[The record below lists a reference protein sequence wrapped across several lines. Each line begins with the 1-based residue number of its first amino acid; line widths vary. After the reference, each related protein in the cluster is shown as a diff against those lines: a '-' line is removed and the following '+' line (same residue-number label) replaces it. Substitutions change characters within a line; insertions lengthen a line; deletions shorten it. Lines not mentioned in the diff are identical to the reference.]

1 MERQLRGWLRYCTYF
16 GIYVGAFEDSSL
28 RVTIHNVNSTSSH
41 FAIETRRRA
50 QWCRRA
56 AICSTLTRQRLYLC
70 LLMLVLGVVYTH
82 GLITRAT
89 MPGISWVAAT
99 LLYSLH
105 VMAVLFILLE
115 AWHKQAQHD
124 RFLQLLEQIEVTL
137 RLRLQHKVQHAVLF
151 NGLRRLIAYLLVFSM
166 LGFALFAL
174 STMWLPY
181 VDYFWHG
188 IWLIIIIRIRLIQLI
203 VYLCILRHFLQCLC
217 TRLRSIVA
225 ARLSLRCQIL
235 DVDCERLCLLQR
247 LLAVKEIYELLHK
260 EFQLLNDFAGWSLFA
275 SISSYLL
282 DAICTLYWMLLSI
295 EGFVRR
301 RHYEIAGLFMLLP
314 LAAILWYLMY
324 LCDNCQQLARSVSQL
339 LSKLMIINSANRAL
353 RPQRLLLYQ
362 FSAQLQIQRIE
373 VSAHSFFILEMR
385 FLIAICTV
393 VVTNLVILVQIL
405 KS

>member
-16 GIYVGAFEDSSL
+16 GIYVGAFEDSNL
-28 RVTIHNVNSTSSH
+28 RVTAHNVNSTSSN
-41 FAIETRRRA
+41 FAIDTRKRA

-56 AICSTLTRQRLYLC
+56 ETCSTLMRQRLYLY
-70 LLMLVLGVVYTH
+70 LLTLVLGVLYTH

-115 AWHKQAQHD
+115 ALHKQAQHD
-124 RFLQLLEQIEVTL
+124 RFLQVLEQIEVTL
-137 RLRLQHKVQHAVLF
+137 RLRLQQKVQHEVLF
-151 NGLRRLIAYLLVFSM
+151 NGLRQLIAYLFVFSM

-174 STMWLPY
+174 STIWLPY
-181 VDYFWHG
+181 ADYFWHG
-188 IWLIIIIRIRLIQLI
+188 IWLVIIIRIRLIQLI

-217 TRLRSIVA
+217 ARLRSIVA
-225 ARLSLRCQIL
+225 ARLTLRRQIL
-235 DVDCERLCLLQR
+235 DVDCERLCSLQR

-260 EFQLLNDFAGWSLFA
+260 EFQLLNEFAGWSLFA

-295 EGFVRR
+295 DGFVRR

-314 LAAILWYLMY
+314 LVVILWYLMY
-324 LCDNCQQLARSVSQL
+324 LCDNCQQLVRIYIYFLHL
-339 LSKLMIINSANRAL
+339 LILILHTSRRAL
-353 RPQRLLLYQ
+353 CPNCCL
-362 FSAQLQIQRIE
+362 
-373 VSAHSFFILEMR
+373 
-385 FLIAICTV
+385 
-393 VVTNLVILVQIL
+393 N
-405 KS
+405 